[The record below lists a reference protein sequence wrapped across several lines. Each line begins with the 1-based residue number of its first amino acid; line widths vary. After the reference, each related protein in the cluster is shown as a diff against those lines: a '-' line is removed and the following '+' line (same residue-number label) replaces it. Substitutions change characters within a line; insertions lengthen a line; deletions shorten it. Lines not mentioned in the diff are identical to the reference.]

1 MFIGGGADPR
11 FWPEADIEGAERLEV
26 LVKGACLLP
35 SALCAASTK
44 PFIMAR
50 KITLQY
56 QANHITAN

>member
-1 MFIGGGADPR
+1 
-11 FWPEADIEGAERLEV
+11 V

-50 KITLQY
+50 KITLRY
-56 QANHITAN
+56 QANHITANLCTASTLNLL